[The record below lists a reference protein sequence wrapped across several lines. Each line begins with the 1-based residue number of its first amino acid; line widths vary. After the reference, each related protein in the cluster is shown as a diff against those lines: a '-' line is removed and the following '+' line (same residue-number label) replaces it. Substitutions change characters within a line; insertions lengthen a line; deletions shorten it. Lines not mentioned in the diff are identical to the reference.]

1 MFMLTHFICSYFIL
15 NLLRS
20 AQDAG
25 AFAVVLECVPDVVGR
40 AVTETLEIPTIG
52 IGAGAGTS
60 GQVLVYHDM
69 LGLMSHPHH
78 QQFVPKFCKQYASL
92 GDDVRE
98 GLNRFRDEV
107 ESGAF
112 PSQEFSPYTMG
123 KDEEF
128 VFRELLKKDELQREK
143 QRVEKGRELTQ
154 ADEYETLNLYGGNS
168 NNR

>member
-1 MFMLTHFICSYFIL
+1 MLTHFICSYFIL

-112 PSQEFSPYTMG
+112 PSQEFSPYTM
-123 KDEEF
+123 
-128 VFRELLKKDELQREK
+128 VP
-143 QRVEKGRELTQ
+143 
-154 ADEYETLNLYGGNS
+154 S
-168 NNR
+168 